1 MIRVLH
7 VIGAMDRAGAETM
20 IMNYYRAI
28 DRNEVQFDFL
38 VHTDRHCDYDDE
50 IEALGGK
57 LYRLPRFTGLNY
69 FQYKKTCKRFFE
81 THPEIDIVHGH
92 IGVGA
97 PLYLAAAN
105 EANKFTIA
113 HAHSE
118 NFYTGLNKIAFSV
131 VTHPTRKIAKA
142 FFACSNQACIDTF
155 GQSIFKAER
164 CTIINNGV
172 DTEMLKNSATKRE
185 AYRENHGLSDAPVFG
200 HVARFIPVKNHRFLV
215 EVFKEIVHQAPN
227 AQLLLLGDGPDRP
240 KIEKTVKD
248 LQLEKNVHF
257 LGVREDVPGLLAAM
271 DVFIFPSEKEGLPV
285 SVVEAQ
291 AVGLPVLLSDG
302 VAETAAIL
310 PSTTRTPLSEGI
322 DAWANQALAMLD
334 DRLSPEKAQETLR
347 SKGFDAI
354 KNAREISAYYQK
366 AARQR

>member
-28 DRNEVQFDFL
+28 DRNEIQFDFL

-50 IEALGGK
+50 IEALGGNI
-57 LYRLPRFTGLNY
+57 YHIPRFNGLNY
-69 FQYKKTCKRFFE
+69 FSYKKACRGFFKD
-81 THPEIDIVHGH
+81 HPEIDIVHGH

-97 PLYLAAAN
+97 PIYLAAAN

-155 GQSIFKAER
+155 GQSIFKAGR

-172 DTEMLKNSATKRE
+172 DTEMLKNSAAKRE

-200 HVARFIPVKNHRFLV
+200 HVARFIPVKNHQFLV
-215 EVFKEIVHQAPN
+215 EVFKEIVRQAPG
-227 AQLLLLGDGPDRP
+227 AQLLLLGDGPDRS
-240 KIEKTVKD
+240 KIESLVND
-248 LQLEKNVHF
+248 LQLEKNVRF
-257 LGVREDVPGLLAAM
+257 LGVREDVPKLLAAM
-271 DVFIFPSEKEGLPV
+271 DVFIFPSKKEGLPV

-302 VAETAAIL
+302 VTEAATIL
-310 PSTTRTPLSEGI
+310 PSAVRVSLDEGAG
-322 DAWANQALAMLD
+322 AWAKRALAMMK
-334 DRLSPEKAQETLR
+334 DRLPPEKAQAELR
-347 SKGFDAI
+347 SAGFDAVQ
-354 KNAREISAYYQK
+354 NAQEISAYYK
-366 AARQR
+366 EAARQR